1 MSKAKQKNQVI
12 DFQHI
17 KILITGSAAVGKTSF
32 CHLLFQSKY
41 SSEYR
46 STEVMEAKQAIS
58 IVNFSMLKKEET
70 NKKEVVWLKLDP
82 NNQKAHLKTLLN
94 SHVFYQIN
102 KENDTKILQECGS
115 TFVDVMDQ
123 ATMHPEDD
131 SVILQDNPVI
141 FQIDNDNDD
150 RLGDDHDVNDGNS
163 NNDGDGKNGD
173 LDDGDDN
180 DNNVNGGGGSNDNGC
195 SVYTD
200 LEKKILLSEP
210 LPETLTID
218 RNEAVKFIT
227 VIDSGGQPEYIH
239 MLPAINNCPTIN
251 FVVLDMTKHLD
262 DPVMIQYK
270 SKHNKKF
277 TDYPLHYS
285 NLDMIG
291 LLMSLTTDSL
301 EQPTKQIP
309 TRTRLSIPNKSFI
322 GFVGTHKDKL
332 EKGNSKER
340 IASLNDRLT
349 STVEE
354 RDCKF
359 AVLSAE
365 NGVLFPVD
373 NTTAGDSDSE
383 DCVVKIL
390 RQKIEDLMDKM
401 RRPNSIDNQL
411 PITWMILELELQE
424 LHQNNGTKYITYED
438 YKRIASEKAS
448 MVPEEIE
455 ESLEHFDILGVLLH
469 FEKVEGL
476 CDYVIIDHQWL
487 FDSLAM
493 IMHLSPDDIDF
504 QDHHFKKQFTEKRLL
519 AKSELSII
527 NWTDELIPEY
537 LFNLLIYLKVI
548 ATVMLNEMEY
558 YYMPCVL
565 PSKIQY
571 NDKYRFLYS
580 EPLLVQFSSG
590 FLPRGFFCSLVVHLL
605 QKLPTGWDHQ
615 LHNTEHFSNL
625 IIFQL
630 PDKSFLRLHDKTS
643 YLEIQIRHF
652 ARDLCIS
659 YHSKVFPVLSWYFKI
674 VCRKLNF
681 NHDKLQYGFLCH
693 DGKSNDD
700 HISVIKALEFPLP
713 SELECCRKCPHPT
726 KLGEFHKIWFEEV
739 STVCTTQRQFRTRSK
754 HFARYSLALNVYF
767 VES

>member
-1 MSKAKQKNQVI
+1 
-12 DFQHI
+12 
-17 KILITGSAAVGKTSF
+17 
-32 CHLLFQSKY
+32 
-41 SSEYR
+41 
-46 STEVMEAKQAIS
+46 MEAKQAIS
-58 IVNFSMLKKEET
+58 IVNFSMLKKKT

-82 NNQKAHLKTLLN
+82 KNQIAHFKTLLK

-102 KENDTKILQECGS
+102 KENTEILQDSGS

-123 ATMHPEDD
+123 ATLHPEYDP
-131 SVILQDNPVI
+131 VILQDDLVILQDDPVI
-141 FQIDNDNDD
+141 LQDDPVILQDDNDNDV
-150 RLGDDHDVNDGNS
+150 GDDHDDIDDSSND
-163 NNDGDGKNGD
+163 NDGDGKNGD
-173 LDDGDDN
+173 LDDGDDS
-180 DNNVNGGGGSNDNGC
+180 NNMDGGGGSNG

-218 RNEAVKFIT
+218 KNEAVKFIT

-239 MLPAINNCPTIN
+239 MLPTINNCPTIN

-270 SKHNKKF
+270 SKHNENF

-301 EQPTKQIP
+301 EQPTKQVP
-309 TRTRLSIPNKSFI
+309 MRTRLSIPNKSFI

-332 EKGNSKER
+332 EKGIFKER

-365 NGVLFPVD
+365 NGILFPVD

-390 RQKIEDLMDKM
+390 RQKIGDLMDKM
-401 RRPNSIDNQL
+401 RRSDSIDNQL

-424 LHQNNGTKYITYED
+424 LHQSNDTKYIKFEQ
-438 YKRIASEKAS
+438 YKRIATEKAS
-448 MVPEEIE
+448 MVLEEIE
-455 ESLEHFDILGVLLH
+455 ESLEHFDFLGVLLH

-476 CDYVIIDHQWL
+476 CDFVIIDHQWL

-493 IMHLSPDDIDF
+493 IMHLSPDDVDF
-504 QDHHFKKQFTEKRLL
+504 HDHYFKKQFTEKRLL
-519 AKSELSII
+519 AKSELSIV
-527 NWTDELIPEY
+527 NWTDDLFPEY

-548 ATVMLNEMEY
+548 ATVMLNEVEY

-605 QKLPTGWDHQ
+605 QNLPTGWDHQ
-615 LHNTEHFSNL
+615 LHNTEHFSNV
-625 IIFQL
+625 IIFRL

-643 YLEIQIRHF
+643 YLEVQIRHY

-659 YHSKVFPVLSWYFKI
+659 YHSRVFPVLSWYFKI

-700 HISVIKALEFPLP
+700 HIAVIKALEFPLP
-713 SELECCRKCPHPT
+713 SEVECCRKCPHPT
-726 KLGEFHKIWFEEV
+726 KLGKFHKIWFEEV
-739 STVCTTQRQFRTRSK
+739 STVPLK
-754 HFARYSLALNVYF
+754 GNFAF
-767 VES
+767 T